1 MIDLKNFKL
10 TSNHAVIALVLTIIV
25 LLLARGGNGPQVV
38 TVGPDSTSA
47 GKIDSLTKTIQ
58 ILSDRVIALSN
69 NGTQVII
76 QKPPEAHVT
85 IIPGK
90 PETTWVY
97 NSTTKGTTMVVIQKP
112 PDIQIQQ
119 RGWCLIPEVYGGF
132 DTRAKYR
139 IGGRLKFMFNRK
151 WNWGVVG
158 TQSYSGIAPA
168 YHLTPNVEA
177 TFGVGWLYK
186 GPPCAFGGVSI
197 PLR

>member
-1 MIDLKNFKL
+1 MIDLKNLKL
-10 TSNHAVIALVLTIIV
+10 NSNHAVIALILVMLV
-25 LLLARGGNGPQVV
+25 MMFSKGNNGPQVV
-38 TVGPDSTSA
+38 TVGPDTTSTV
-47 GKIDSLTKTIQ
+47 KLDSLLATIQ
-58 ILSDRVIALSN
+58 ILNDKVIALQS

-76 QKPPEAHVT
+76 QKPPEGHVT

-90 PETTWVY
+90 AETTWVY
-97 NSTTKGTTMVVIQKP
+97 NSTTKETTMVVIQQP
-112 PDIQIQQ
+112 PTLQVQQ

-158 TQSYSGIAPA
+158 TQSYAGFAPA

-186 GPPCAFGGVSI
+186 GPPCAFAGVSI